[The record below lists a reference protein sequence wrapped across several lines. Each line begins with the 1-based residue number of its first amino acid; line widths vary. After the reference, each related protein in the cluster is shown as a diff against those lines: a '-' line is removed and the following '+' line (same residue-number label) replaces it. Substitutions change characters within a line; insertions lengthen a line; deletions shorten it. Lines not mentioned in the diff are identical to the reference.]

1 MITFLTAGYLV
12 LKCVLVALLIANE
25 VKKTD
30 LTVRS
35 HLCGDFSFSRSR

>member
-25 VKKTD
+25 VKK
-30 LTVRS
+30 LI
-35 HLCGDFSFSRSR
+35 